1 MIRIEVVHSP
11 GPRQALA
18 ATLSLPSPA
27 VAGQALAAWLATPQG
42 RASGLDAPSLASHL
56 GVWGRRVGPDEPLR
70 DGDRLELYRPLQC
83 DPKESRRRR
92 QRLAGQARA
101 GSVAGVA
108 PAPAPAA
115 AAAPASC
122 AARAEAG
129 AG

>member
-11 GPRQALA
+11 GPRQVLA

-92 QRLAGQARA
+92 QRLAG
-101 GSVAGVA
+101 
-108 PAPAPAA
+108 
-115 AAAPASC
+115 
-122 AARAEAG
+122 AG
-129 AG
+129 ACRPRGRCRTRTCTRGGGGARVLCRTG